1 MFRAIYKNYDC
12 WKMDHL
18 FSAYV
23 VKLKVYKNASEK
35 RCFSE
40 KPGCKKKQQQPK
52 TKKNMKIMK
61 YNWNERKVQKLSSK
75 RNYPKF
81 LESS

>member
-23 VKLKVYKNASEK
+23 GKLKVYKKASEK

-40 KPGCKKKQQQPK
+40 KPGCKKKTK
-52 TKKNMKIMK
+52 TKKT
-61 YNWNERKVQKLSSK
+61 
-75 RNYPKF
+75 
-81 LESS
+81 

>member
-23 VKLKVYKNASEK
+23 VKRKVYKNASEK

-40 KPGCKKKQQQPK
+40 KPGCKNKKNPK
-52 TKKNMKIMK
+52 TKNKKT
-61 YNWNERKVQKLSSK
+61 
-75 RNYPKF
+75 
-81 LESS
+81 